1 MSHQTGLLKNESNE
15 APLLVK
21 SGERPTIV
29 PACDVYE
36 NKDEILVIAD
46 VPGIEAD
53 AMKINLEKG
62 ELVLEAHRDGSAK
75 EGAFLGAEWG
85 SCEFR
90 RRFSTPSGIDAN
102 KIRAEL
108 KDGVMH
114 LHLPKSEA
122 LKPRQIAVRA
132 G

>member
-1 MSHQTGLLKNESNE
+1 MSRRTELVKSEANE
-15 APLLVK
+15 APSLVR
-21 SGERPTIV
+21 SGGRPTLV

-46 VPGIEAD
+46 LPGIEAD
-53 AMKINLEKG
+53 ALKINLEKG
-62 ELVLEAHRDGSAK
+62 ELVLEACRDGAAK

-90 RRFSTPSGIDAN
+90 RRFSIPSGIDSSRISAD
-102 KIRAEL
+102 L
-108 KDGVMH
+108 KDGVLH

-122 LKPRQIAVRA
+122 LKPRLIAVRA

>member
-1 MSHQTGLLKNESNE
+1 MSRQTELVKNEVNE
-15 APLLVK
+15 APSLVR
-21 SGERPTIV
+21 SGERTTLV
-29 PACDVYE
+29 PACDVHE

-46 VPGIEAD
+46 LPGVEGD
-53 AMKINLEKG
+53 ALKINLEKG
-62 ELVLEAHRDGSAK
+62 ELVIEAHRDGSAQ

-90 RRFSTPSGIDAN
+90 RRFSVPSGVDPS
-102 KIRAEL
+102 KISAEL

>member
-1 MSHQTGLLKNESNE
+1 MSRQTGLVKNESNQ
-15 APLLVK
+15 APSLVR
-21 SGERPTIV
+21 SDERPTLA

-36 NKDEILVIAD
+36 NKDEILVVAD
-46 VPGIEAD
+46 LSGIEAK
-53 AMKINLEKG
+53 ALKINLEKG
-62 ELVLEAHRDGSAK
+62 ELVLEAHRDELTH

-85 SCEFR
+85 RCDFR
-90 RRFSTPSGIDAN
+90 RRFSIPSGIDAS
-102 KIRAEL
+102 KISAEL

-114 LHLPKSEA
+114 LHQPKSEA

>member
-1 MSHQTGLLKNESNE
+1 MARQIDLVKSEANE
-15 APLLVK
+15 APSLVR
-21 SGERPTIV
+21 SGERPALA

-53 AMKINLEKG
+53 ALKINLEKG
-62 ELVLEAHRDGSAK
+62 ELVLEAQRDGLAK
-75 EGAFLGAEWG
+75 EGALLGAEWG

-90 RRFSTPSGIDAN
+90 RRFSIPSGIDAS
-102 KIRAEL
+102 KISAQL

-122 LKPRQIAVRA
+122 LRPRQITVRA